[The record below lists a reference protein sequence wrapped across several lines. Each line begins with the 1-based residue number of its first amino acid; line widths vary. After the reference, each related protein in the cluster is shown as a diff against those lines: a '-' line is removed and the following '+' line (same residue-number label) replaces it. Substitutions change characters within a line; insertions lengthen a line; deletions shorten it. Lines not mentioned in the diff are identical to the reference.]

1 MNDQTAVVVA
11 APAAAE
17 VDLFRMGQVLADSG
31 YFQDARQAAQAIVK
45 VMAGRELGFG
55 PIASMT
61 GIHIIQGRP
70 AIGADLMA
78 KAVKRSGRYNYRVTE
93 LTDEACSIEFFEKA
107 AEAWQSIGTSR
118 FTRQDAIK
126 AKTKNLDAFPRNML
140 FARAMSNGVKWYCPD
155 ALGLTSYTPE
165 ELEGIESAPI
175 QAPAAPAA
183 QPVKGE
189 PFIPDDLKE
198 TVTSPPVGPMTPAQL
213 RPWLRESANR
223 FSNDAPL
230 PEGWRK
236 AIIGHLSRLT
246 GGDAGRHAFLAWAF
260 GAESSNDLTDGAWHA
275 LYSWL
280 DIRKS
285 DDGKFYPSDLAIA
298 EAKLAMA
305 AMAEV
310 EAQKDALS

>member
-93 LTDEACSIEFFEKA
+93 LTDEACAIEFFEKA

-118 FTRQDAIK
+118 FTRQDATK

-140 FARAMSNGVKWYCPD
+140 FARAMSNGVKWFCPD
-155 ALGLTSYTPE
+155 ALGLTTYTPE
-165 ELEGIESAPI
+165 ELEGIEAAPI
-175 QAPAAPAA
+175 PVPVAPAAPSEPIIAQAETGDLPRLTDWQRKALHAA
-183 QPVKGE
+183 GVAYYGKTWDDKRHELVLRVTKGRTQSSADLT
-189 PFIPDDLKE
+189 PDEATRLIDGINRK
-198 TVTSPPVGPMTPAQL
+198 
-213 RPWLRESANR
+213 ANEDAAAAALTALEA
-223 FSNDAPL
+223 DAP
-230 PEGWRK
+230 
-236 AIIGHLSRLT
+236 
-246 GGDAGRHAFLAWAF
+246 F
-260 GAESSNDLTDGAWHA
+260 
-275 LYSWL
+275 
-280 DIRKS
+280 
-285 DDGKFYPSDLAIA
+285 
-298 EAKLAMA
+298 
-305 AMAEV
+305 
-310 EAQKDALS
+310 

>member
-1 MNDQTAVVVA
+1 MNEQTAVVVA

-17 VDLFRMGQVLADSG
+17 VDLFRLGDVLAQSG

-107 AEAWQSIGTSR
+107 AEAWQPIGVSR
-118 FTRQDAIK
+118 FTKQDATK

-155 ALGLTSYTPE
+155 ALGLTTYTPE
-165 ELEGIESAPI
+165 ELEGIEAAPV
-175 QAPAAPAA
+175 QQSAPAA
-183 QPVKGE
+183 QSE
-189 PFIPDDLKE
+189 PAISQTTFPEPETTTPPADLPRL
-198 TVTSPPVGPMTPAQL
+198 TDWQ
-213 RPWLRESANR
+213 
-223 FSNDAPL
+223 
-230 PEGWRK
+230 RK
-236 AIIGHLSRLT
+236 ALHAAGSAYY
-246 GGDAGRHAFLAWAF
+246 GNAWDAKRHELVSKVTKGRTQ
-260 GAESSNDLTDGAWHA
+260 SSADLTPIEANTLIDGINRKANEDAAKTQKPSPRVDWNSISEVVA
-275 LYSWL
+275 PEELTEAGL
-280 DIRKS
+280 DPR
-285 DDGKFYPSDLAIA
+285 DGMPFGDK
-298 EAKLAMA
+298 
-305 AMAEV
+305 
-310 EAQKDALS
+310 